1 MSKHATFLCMDS
13 PSRRL
18 VARRCAV
25 CEWTR
30 EQVEPRGETVPCPQ
44 CYAPTKVVNQYL
56 LVPIVPGKNA
66 VATVLSR
73 LGASKGGKMR
83 AERLSGA
90 RRREIARKAAVARWR
105 RR

>member
-1 MSKHATFLCMDS
+1 MDA
-13 PSRRL
+13 PFRRL
-18 VARRCAV
+18 VTRSCAV
-25 CEWTR
+25 CDWTR
-30 EQVEPRGETVPCPQ
+30 EAVEPRAQAVVCPQ
-44 CYAPTKVVNQYL
+44 CFAPTKVMKQEL
-56 LVPIVPGKNA
+56 LVPLVPGKNA

-90 RRREIARKAAVARWR
+90 RRREIARAAAAARWR

>member
-1 MSKHATFLCMDS
+1 MEA

-18 VARRCAV
+18 VTRSCEICDWNREAV
-25 CEWTR
+25 ELR
-30 EQVEPRGETVPCPQ
+30 AEAVACPQ
-44 CYAPTKVVNQYL
+44 CFAPTKIVRQEM
-56 LVPIVPGKNA
+56 LVPFVPGKNS

-83 AERLSGA
+83 AESLSGV
-90 RRREIARKAAVARWR
+90 RRREIARAAAAARWR

>member
-1 MSKHATFLCMDS
+1 MDA

-18 VARRCAV
+18 VTRSCVV

-30 EQVEPRGETVPCPQ
+30 EAVETRAETVACPQ
-44 CYAPTKVVNQYL
+44 CFAPTKIVKQEL
-56 LVPIVPGKNA
+56 LVPLAPGKNA
-66 VATVLSR
+66 IATVLSR

-83 AERLSGA
+83 AEKLSSA
-90 RRREIARKAAVARWR
+90 RRREIARAAAAARWR